1 MRDMFRYARYVFIAN
16 KKRAHAQ
23 SFIAFP
29 RLPYQLISILQEVN
43 IKTMLKIA
51 LLLAAVPILQ
61 GSASCKFG
69 DDYPS
74 NPVGD
79 ITAYQEE
86 PYSGNCNLDLKALKA
101 RSKGWTHFAAL
112 PKSTHYKG
120 GKIQNSYSR
129 YILVTAP
136 PCHSQLSKLRWTNA
150 KLKVLALSWAQQDGS
165 KAMSEFQVRLS
176 VRKNPDCF

>member
-1 MRDMFRYARYVFIAN
+1 M
-16 KKRAHAQ
+16 Q
-23 SFIAFP
+23 SFISF
-29 RLPYQLISILQEVN
+29 LTISHQLIGILQEVN

-120 GKIQNSYSR
+120 GI
-129 YILVTAP
+129 I
-136 PCHSQLSKLRWTNA
+136 
-150 KLKVLALSWAQQDGS
+150 
-165 KAMSEFQVRLS
+165 
-176 VRKNPDCF
+176 

>member
-1 MRDMFRYARYVFIAN
+1 MLIDGTTNTNFLHRHKNRTSIKLLCHYHEIYARYVPIHARYVFIAN

-51 LLLAAVPILQ
+51 LLLAAVPILH
-61 GSASCKFG
+61 GSASCQFG

-136 PCHSQLSKLRWTNA
+136 PCHSQLSKL
-150 KLKVLALSWAQQDGS
+150 
-165 KAMSEFQVRLS
+165 
-176 VRKNPDCF
+176 